1 MASRCE
7 QRPASRFS
15 KRIRLV
21 TTDTTL
27 YHLTMNTN
35 TSTPTETTPVSQHPK
50 ADEWGAK
57 MLTMIGQLA
66 ELKQQVEDM
75 HLWANGTDEMHP
87 ANRFYV
93 TREAAQVIDWLGSAN
108 DALESLQND
117 LGFFLKQ

>member
-1 MASRCE
+1 MT
-7 QRPASRFS
+7 QPA
-15 KRIRLV
+15 
-21 TTDTTL
+21 TT
-27 YHLTMNTN
+27 
-35 TSTPTETTPVSQHPK
+35 SPHPK

-75 HLWANGTDEMHP
+75 HLWANSTDEMHP